1 LPFSDSAAFAPDFK
15 NASGQELVVEPEA
28 VKKEIMAALSKVI
41 DPEIGIDIVNLGLVY
56 GVEVDLKNSK
66 ATVRLTMTTPACP
79 LMGVI
84 LSDIEK
90 ALGEVKSVNDI
101 IVKLVWDPPW
111 DQGRMSEKA
120 KAMLGVPKE

>member
-1 LPFSDSAAFAPDFK
+1 
-15 NASGQELVVEPEA
+15 
-28 VKKEIMAALSKVI
+28 
-41 DPEIGIDIVNLGLVY
+41 
-56 GVEVDLKNSK
+56 
-66 ATVRLTMTTPACP
+66 
-79 LMGVI
+79 MGVI

>member
-1 LPFSDSAAFAPDFK
+1 MREPLIFKHFMLTCIVDS
-15 NASGQELVVEPEA
+15 EA
-28 VKKEIMAALSKVI
+28 VKKEIFEKLATVI

-66 ATVRLTMTTPACP
+66 ATVRVTMTTPACP
-79 LMGVI
+79 LLGAI
-84 LSDIEK
+84 LSDIER
-90 ALGEVKSVNDI
+90 ALGEVTSVKDI

-120 KAMLGVPKE
+120 KRMMGVTQDENKQ

>member
-1 LPFSDSAAFAPDFK
+1 MVSEEK
-15 NASGQELVVEPEA
+15 
-28 VKKEIMAALSKVI
+28 VKEEILAALSTVI

-66 ATVRLTMTTPACP
+66 ATVRVTMTTPACP
-79 LMGVI
+79 LLGAI
-84 LSDIEK
+84 LSDIER
-90 ALGEVKSVNDI
+90 ALGEVMSVKDI

-120 KAMLGVPKE
+120 KRMMGVTQDENKQ